1 MYLGIKLF
9 LMSKLT
15 SFFLALWEWA
25 RAWFRPAPADP
36 LAPTA
41 PGGTEGPALAEVD
54 GYEVLGLYR
63 HYSTKDPE
71 ACIPYTN
78 VDPGVYP
85 DVWVVMRE
93 TTHARPRVIGLEVD
107 GYEVPIEDVQHV
119 ASPEAS
125 SDLHIAVVR
134 YPRYA
139 RYRRPGPHRVVVL
152 VGESLGRYQVQWKHR
167 IPFTIRTVS
176 AE

>member
-1 MYLGIKLF
+1 MP
-9 LMSKLT
+9 KLT
-15 SFFLALWEWA
+15 ALFAALWEWV
-25 RAWFRPAPADP
+25 RGWFRPAPADP

-41 PGGTEGPALAEVD
+41 PGGTEGPAIAEVD

-63 HYSTKDPE
+63 HYDARDPDG
-71 ACIPYTN
+71 CIPYDEI
-78 VDPGVYP
+78 DPNVYP

-93 TTHARPRVIGLEVD
+93 TVRDRPRVIGLEVD
-107 GYEVPIEDVQHV
+107 GYEVPIKDVQHV
-119 ASPEAS
+119 KSSEAS
-125 SDLHIAVVR
+125 GDLRIAIIR

-139 RYRRPGPHRVVVL
+139 RYRAAGPHHVVVL

>member
-1 MYLGIKLF
+1 MPKLAALF
-9 LMSKLT
+9 A
-15 SFFLALWEWA
+15 ALWEWV
-25 RAWFRPAPADP
+25 RGWFRPAPVDP

-41 PGGTEGPALAEVD
+41 PGGTEGPAIAEVD

-63 HYSTKDPE
+63 HYDARDPDG
-71 ACIPYTN
+71 CIPYDEIN
-78 VDPGVYP
+78 PNVYP

-93 TTHARPRVIGLEVD
+93 TVRDRPRVIGLEVD
-107 GYEVPIEDVQHV
+107 GYEVPIKDVQHV
-119 ASPEAS
+119 KSSEAS
-125 SDLHIAVVR
+125 GDLRIAIIR

-139 RYRRPGPHRVVVL
+139 RYRAAGLHHVVVL

-167 IPFTIRTVS
+167 IPYTIRVVG